1 MVRDR
6 VRCNTRYSGVD
17 WFPMTILGGREGDA
31 DSVSTLGGRA
41 GVCPGD
47 GGGPGAVGHWEIT
60 LGAAG
65 GFSFGAGWV
74 LCSGVEYGGCV
85 GLGRKMSW
93 MQVMDSKRLVCSVA
107 VTALMAHSRKWR
119 AWTMQFYGVTVG

>member
-47 GGGPGAVGHWEIT
+47 DMVHELASLFI
-60 LGAAG
+60 
-65 GFSFGAGWV
+65 
-74 LCSGVEYGGCV
+74 EY
-85 GLGRKMSW
+85 
-93 MQVMDSKRLVCSVA
+93 
-107 VTALMAHSRKWR
+107 
-119 AWTMQFYGVTVG
+119 